1 MPREPIRAPLGVNV
15 PGFAMA
21 GFQVT
26 LHGRIWVTA
35 EVVPVKELGKVNGI
49 DCLSLAVKG
58 FEIDIRYVGKHARFG
73 QRPESG
79 SEKKTE
85 SSFST

>member
-1 MPREPIRAPLGVNV
+1 LLMPSEPIRAPLGVNV

-35 EVVPVKELGKVNGI
+35 EA
-49 DCLSLAVKG
+49 SM
-58 FEIDIRYVGKHARFG
+58 
-73 QRPESG
+73 
-79 SEKKTE
+79 
-85 SSFST
+85 